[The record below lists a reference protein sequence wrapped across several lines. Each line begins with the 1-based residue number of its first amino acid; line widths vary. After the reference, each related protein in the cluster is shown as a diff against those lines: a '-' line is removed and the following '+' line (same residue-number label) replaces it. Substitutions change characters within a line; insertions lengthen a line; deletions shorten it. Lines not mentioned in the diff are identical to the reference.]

1 MLCWVWS
8 EMYISIPKQFINF
21 LNCVIYEIYRFLK
34 FLLLHNVNVI
44 PILLNLKQIQIQNQK
59 ISFFRDTPVNTLYE
73 KQIQTCTNLHAD
85 HRPYGFWKIHL
96 SLMRVR
102 VIMYLLHVKLTGVSF
117 QLVEWSMRYI
127 LVYL

>member
-73 KQIQTCTNLHAD
+73 KQIQTCTNLHVD